1 MDENRDILG
10 RLDERSKTMRDDLR
24 NILKQLETLNSKV
37 AVHQEEIHEIKL
49 KLATSHGHWSAVNK
63 SILIF
68 LTIIGIIAGSVAT
81 MLWH

>member
-10 RLDERSKTMRDDLR
+10 RLDERSKAMREDVHK
-24 NILKQLETLNSKV
+24 ILKQLETLNSKV
-37 AVHQEEIHEIKL
+37 AVHQGEIHKINL
-49 KLATSHGHWSAVNK
+49 KLATSQGHWSAVNK

>member
-10 RLDERSKTMRDDLR
+10 RLDERYKTMRDDLR

-37 AVHQEEIHEIKL
+37 AVYQEDIHEIKL
-49 KLATSHGHWSAVNK
+49 KLATPHGHWSAVNK

>member
-10 RLDERSKTMRDDLR
+10 RLDERSKAMREDVHS
-24 NILKQLETLNSKV
+24 ILKQLEKLNSKV
-37 AVHQEEIHEIKL
+37 AIHQDEIHEIKL
-49 KLATSHGHWSAVNK
+49 KLATAHGHWSAVNK